1 MGIFQTFSLL
11 FTALFAFSFS
21 ATAKDQIL
29 VLSGG
34 GSPSG
39 NHYSQ
44 YLQTKLLT
52 DEMNKLFGPESVSVF
67 FGAGNNEAEPRLL
80 ADVNRIMTD
89 GNQRYTQ
96 MEFGVINGNRPATKR
111 EINHHFDSPEISQL
125 KKGDHLF
132 LFVSDHGMKNPNT
145 YFGTS
150 NNCINLWQYQIDGDA
165 FSFLPTEDA
174 CLSVD
179 ELRQTLKMKTN
190 DARVLFGMSQ
200 CFSGGFHGMSV
211 RMQRGFPT
219 ADPLMCGFTATT
231 DDTTASG
238 CTPDVDGPGYK
249 GYERYF
255 TQQLTGKDV
264 VTQTPLP
271 YARKKTLKAAH
282 IAAALEDPTKDI
294 PLSTSD
300 YYLLKWADR
309 YSSEDFQSRTV
320 ALSTTETVKY
330 YKNLL
335 KDPEQ
340 LQNLA
345 IANSPLREWFR
356 ERLTYLKSSTYFL
369 ISVDPSLK
377 ESLVDRDALKLEKIV
392 EKTVSKMNIARTK
405 AIDHEVKK
413 LDIQF
418 LRIFPQWESDLNS
431 GKLDHLFTNS
441 DLDWEK
447 TVFTPQERKSGT
459 EALIGDL
466 IENYSQNLSAI
477 IKINDPAEA
486 DSFTRIG
493 DRRQSIR
500 KSWLEE
506 SHTREVMRARREI
519 NQLEKSANLAWTE
532 YVRLET
538 ARDHLR
544 RILFIRKT
552 IAAAATLVYSEDQ
565 KGLSDLMGL
574 LECENSG

>member
-190 DARVLFGMSQ
+190 DARVLFGLSQ